1 MVMANKSFERRNVQ
15 RAEADCPSRPER
27 RTLIMLLMI
36 YAAASLIHFTHNA
49 EFLADYPNL
58 PRSWSAAEVYLA
70 WVGMTLVGVV
80 GWSLL
85 SRGLVVAGLLALV
98 VYAALGLD
106 SLGHYVLA
114 PLWAHSRAMNASIL
128 AEVTAAGCVLLE
140 VARLLVRRVFIRP
153 RKQGG

>member
-1 MVMANKSFERRNVQ
+1 MVNKAYERTNMH
-15 RAEADCPSRPER
+15 RAEADSPSKTER
-27 RTLIMLLMI
+27 RTLTILLMI
-36 YAAASLIHFTHNA
+36 YATASLVHFTHNA

-58 PRSWSAAEVYLA
+58 PRSWSAAQVYLA
-70 WVGMTLVGVV
+70 WAGMTLVGVV

-85 SRGLVVAGLLALV
+85 SCGLVLAGLFALV

-114 PLWAHSRAMNASIL
+114 PVSAHTLAMNATIL

-140 VARLLVRRVFIRP
+140 VARHLVRRVFVRP
-153 RKQGG
+153 RKRQA